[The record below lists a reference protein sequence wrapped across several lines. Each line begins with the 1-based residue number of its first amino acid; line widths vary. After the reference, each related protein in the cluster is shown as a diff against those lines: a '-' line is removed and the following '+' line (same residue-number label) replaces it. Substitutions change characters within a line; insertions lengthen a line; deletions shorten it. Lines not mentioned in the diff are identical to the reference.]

1 MENEK
6 TIKIEKRW
14 QKAQKTL
21 GFTDDEMALFRSN
34 PKNVKAMEESPHFAT
49 HIMAIEVTEAK
60 NCSAGYQPG
69 DTFYVDTEGCLI
81 KDKSPDRI
89 CVGALWAFKPLVD
102 RMWEAFFHNTTEVL
116 HDTVRCPDVGIHHGG
131 TGEVTMKIRAI
142 PRKKSD
148 SKEKVSMERISKE
161 GVSK

>member
-14 QKAQKTL
+14 QKVQKAL

-34 PKNVKAMEESPHFAT
+34 PKNRKAMEASPLFAT
-49 HIMAIEVTEAK
+49 HVMAIEVTEAR

-81 KDKSPDRI
+81 SNESPARI
-89 CVGALWAFKPLVD
+89 CVGALWALKPLVD
-102 RMWEAFFHNTTEVL
+102 RMWEAFFHNTTEIL
-116 HDTVRCPDVGIHHGG
+116 HDTVRCPDVGLYHGG

-142 PRKKSD
+142 PRKRTD
-148 SKEKVSMERISKE
+148 PKERVSRKKGSN
-161 GVSK
+161 